1 MPHDYTN
8 PPSFPPYRVELPG
21 RARSIAMDTDLP
33 SYGCVL
39 LEDGRVM
46 CVGSNRSGDEL
57 CVNHPWCMFVDV
69 ALPGRAKEI
78 AVLGGAACALLED
91 RRLVCW
97 GRAFGHE
104 ESHCDPPSPT
114 YVASGFRATR
124 ARGGNVRYLLLVIA
138 THDERARLIACS
150 RLFRGLDP
158 KLVSMLA
165 AHASVLQLAH
175 GDALWREGQP
185 AEHFNV
191 VTRGVLELQR
201 SSGSDTTLVAL
212 FGPGES
218 PGVPVALERARYI
231 ATSYAITPTVD
242 LLRVS
247 AHAVLAALPH
257 EPSLA
262 LALNRGLLEHCRLLH
277 AKIDVLTTGTV
288 PRRLAALML
297 DLAERFGDEMAD
309 GSTFIPL
316 PLTRGQIATYIGVRV
331 ETVIRC
337 CTGWA
342 RTGILSTTADG
353 FSIPELAIME
363 DIARGD
369 IRPLRC
375 RSACDCAGPCE
386 IRTAAIRAPA
396 PGRLD

>member
-1 MPHDYTN
+1 M
-8 PPSFPPYRVELPG
+8 
-21 RARSIAMDTDLP
+21 
-33 SYGCVL
+33 
-39 LEDGRVM
+39 
-46 CVGSNRSGDEL
+46 
-57 CVNHPWCMFVDV
+57 
-69 ALPGRAKEI
+69 
-78 AVLGGAACALLED
+78 
-91 RRLVCW
+91 
-97 GRAFGHE
+97 
-104 ESHCDPPSPT
+104 
-114 YVASGFRATR
+114 
-124 ARGGNVRYLLLVIA
+124 
-138 THDERARLIACS
+138 IACS

-158 KLVSMLA
+158 KLVSTLA

-175 GDALWREGQP
+175 GDTLWREGQP

-247 AHAVLAALPH
+247 AHAVLAALPR

-277 AKIDVLTTGTV
+277 TKIDVLTTGTV

-297 DLAERFGDEMAD
+297 NLAERFGDEMAD

-316 PLTRGQIATYIGVRV
+316 PLSRGQIATYIGVRV

-342 RTGILSTTADG
+342 RTGILNTTADG
-353 FSIPELAIME
+353 FCIRELAIME
-363 DIARGD
+363 AIVRGD
-369 IRPLRC
+369 VRPLRDC
-375 RSACDCAGPCE
+375 RSSCDCNGPCE
-386 IRTAAIRAPA
+386 GRTTARRVPTT
-396 PGRLD
+396 GRLD